1 MGGGS
6 GVSIIFINP
15 YSFAAAYD
23 ADAQAY
29 ITAVETTD
37 GQALET
43 GVRDAINAFVVG
55 CKADGIW
62 TAIKACCILAG
73 ARTRLGA
80 LTPLVGAAPTSFN
93 FVDADYNRETGLVG
107 NASTKYL
114 DSNRNNNA
122 DPQNSNHNSIFISTA
137 GTGVSIY
144 AGAGVT
150 SSETGVNNLGRTT
163 SPSLNMFFRN
173 RFTSSLQ
180 FGNADA
186 TGFVG
191 TSRSSSA
198 NFLARVGGQDS
209 TATAASQSP
218 YNGNWCVFAG
228 TGGSF
233 KTNARIAFYSIGE
246 SLTLALLDARVTTL
260 INAIAAAIP

>member
-1 MGGGS
+1 M
-6 GVSIIFINP
+6 SIIFINP

-107 NASTKYL
+107 NGTTKYL
-114 DSNRNNNA
+114 NSNRNNNT
-122 DPQNSNHNSIFISTA
+122 DPQDNQHISVYATTA
-137 GTGVSIY
+137 TT
-144 AGAGVT
+144 AGAGSYPFYIGAGYSQAGST
-150 SSETGVNNLGRTT
+150 QLGRFQLNGSLFARNRSNAFIQFGSGSETGLIALAR
-163 SPSLNMFFRN
+163 S
-173 RFTSSLQ
+173 
-180 FGNADA
+180 A
-186 TGFVG
+186 
-191 TSRSSSA
+191 SSSYT
-198 NFLARVGGQDS
+198 RRSGQATISVTQASS
-209 TATAASQSP
+209 TP
-218 YNGNWCVFAG
+218 YNGNLFVFWASAA
-228 TGGSF
+228 TALDYS
-233 KTNARIAFYSIGE
+233 NARIAFYSIGE
-246 SLTLALLDARVTTL
+246 SLTLALLDDRVTTL